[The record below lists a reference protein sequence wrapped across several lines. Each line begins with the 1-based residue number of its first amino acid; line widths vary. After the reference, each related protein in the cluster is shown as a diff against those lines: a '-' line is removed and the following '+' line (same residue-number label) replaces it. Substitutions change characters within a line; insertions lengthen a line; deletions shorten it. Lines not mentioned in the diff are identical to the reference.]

1 MGDKVLILFKILPE
15 EPEAIEAIEKALHNI
30 KTGKLEDMKKE
41 PLAFGLSTI
50 KAAITIPDKVDG
62 LMEKLEKEIKSIPG
76 VSQAD
81 VEMVTL
87 I

>member
-1 MGDKVLILFKILPE
+1 MVVFKILPE
-15 EPEAIEAIEKALHNI
+15 EPEAIDAIEKALHNI
-30 KTGKLEDMKKE
+30 KTGKLEDLKKE

-50 KAAITIPDKVDG
+50 RAGITIQDKVDG
-62 LMEKLEKEIKSIPG
+62 LMEKLEQEIKNIPG
-76 VSQAD
+76 VSQAE